1 MTTAKREDR
10 IITKGPS
17 LTVKILAPRPDLA
30 NRYPASVGWP
40 SGNIAPRIYV
50 LRRGVA
56 LKNVGYRLNDIG
68 WRMTL
73 KNVRD
78 RLDDIGWRM
87 TLKNIG
93 YRLDDIGRRMTF
105 KNVGHRLE
113 FIGRSWALQDT
124 GRNPVAVMAILSLS
138 Q

>member
-1 MTTAKREDR
+1 MTTANREDR
-10 IITKGPS
+10 IITKAPR
-17 LTVKILAPRPDLA
+17 LTIKILAPRPDLA

-40 SGNIAPRIYV
+40 SGNIAPGIYV

-56 LKNVGYRLNDIG
+56 LKNVGYRLN
-68 WRMTL
+68 
-73 KNVRD
+73 
-78 RLDDIGWRM
+78 DIGWRM

-113 FIGRSWALQDT
+113 FIGRSWALQDA

>member
-1 MTTAKREDR
+1 MTTANREDR
-10 IITKGPS
+10 IITIGPS

-40 SGNIAPRIYV
+40 SGNITPGIYV

-56 LKNVGYRLNDIG
+56 LKNVGYRLN
-68 WRMTL
+68 
-73 KNVRD
+73 
-78 RLDDIGWRM
+78 DIGWRM

-113 FIGRSWALQDT
+113 FIGRSWALQDA

>member
-1 MTTAKREDR
+1 MTTPNREDR
-10 IITKGPS
+10 IITIGPS

-56 LKNVGYRLNDIG
+56 LKNV
-68 WRMTL
+68 
-73 KNVRD
+73 VD

-87 TLKNIG
+87 PLKNVRD
-93 YRLDDIGRRMTF
+93 RLDDIGRRMTF

-113 FIGRSWALQDT
+113 FIGRGWALQDT

>member
-40 SGNIAPRIYV
+40 SGNIAPGIYV

-56 LKNVGYRLNDIG
+56 LKNVGYRLN
-68 WRMTL
+68 
-73 KNVRD
+73 
-78 RLDDIGWRM
+78 DIGWRM

-113 FIGRSWALQDT
+113 FIGRSWALQDA

>member
-1 MTTAKREDR
+1 MTTANREDR

-73 KNVRD
+73 KN
-78 RLDDIGWRM
+78 
-87 TLKNIG
+87 IG

-113 FIGRSWALQDT
+113 FIGRSWALQDA

>member
-17 LTVKILAPRPDLA
+17 LTVKILASRPDLA

-73 KNVRD
+73 KN
-78 RLDDIGWRM
+78 
-87 TLKNIG
+87 IG

-105 KNVGHRLE
+105 KNIGNRLE

>member
-1 MTTAKREDR
+1 VTTANREDR

-73 KNVRD
+73 KN
-78 RLDDIGWRM
+78 
-87 TLKNIG
+87 IG

-113 FIGRSWALQDT
+113 FIGRSWALQDA

>member
-1 MTTAKREDR
+1 MTTANREDR
-10 IITKGPS
+10 IITIGPS

-50 LRRGVA
+50 LRRSVA
-56 LKNVGYRLNDIG
+56 LKNVGY
-68 WRMTL
+68 
-73 KNVRD
+73 

-105 KNVGHRLE
+105 KNVGNRLE

>member
-1 MTTAKREDR
+1 MTTVNREDR
-10 IITKGPS
+10 IITKDPR

-40 SGNIAPRIYV
+40 SGNIAPGIYV

-56 LKNVGYRLNDIG
+56 LKNVGYRLN
-68 WRMTL
+68 
-73 KNVRD
+73 
-78 RLDDIGWRM
+78 DIGWRM

-113 FIGRSWALQDT
+113 FIGRSWALQDA